1 MDRKSVLR
9 VAMATLGCKTN
20 QSDSTALATELA
32 ALGHE
37 RVPLR
42 EVADVYIIHTCTVT
56 GKTDY
61 QSRQLIRKTL
71 QQNPQAQIIV
81 TGCYAQVSPSSLEA
95 IPGVD
100 WVVGLNQQ
108 GKIAGLISG
117 QKFTVARRLVSAAEG
132 DAGLAE
138 IRIPRPSE
146 RTRFSL
152 KIQDGCNSRCSYCI
166 VPQARGKN
174 RSLPLKQALSQIR
187 ELSSLGY
194 NEVVL
199 TGIHLGTY
207 GHDFT
212 PPGSLLDLLQ
222 TLEEEDRP
230 IRIRLSSIE
239 PGELPAS
246 LVEFLAGSKKVCPH
260 LHIPLQ
266 SGDDAV
272 LQRMNRHYSSAF
284 FEELIFGLI
293 AAIPD
298 LAIGADVIGGFP
310 GEDERAFERTLN
322 LVERLPIAYLHVFP
336 YSRRSGTPA
345 ASMPDQIPEAAKRDR
360 CRILRELGQ
369 RKREDFYR
377 GFLGERVKVLV
388 ESRKDRQSGLLKG
401 YSRNYIQVL
410 ISGENEWINREI
422 GVEVVDVIGGRVFG
436 KVAAG

>member
-1 MDRKSVLR
+1 
-9 VAMATLGCKTN
+9 MAALGCKTN
-20 QSDSTALATELA
+20 QSDSVALATELA

-37 RVPLR
+37 RVPFR

-95 IPGVD
+95 SPGVD

-108 GKIAGLISG
+108 RKIAGLISG
-117 QKFTVARRLVSAAEG
+117 QKFSEARRLVSAAEG

-138 IRIPRPSE
+138 IRIPCPAE

-194 NEVVL
+194 KEVVL

-212 PPGSLLDLLQ
+212 PPGSLRNLLQ

-230 IRIRLSSIE
+230 MRVRLSSIE

-246 LVEFLAGSKKVCPH
+246 LVEFLAGSEKVCPH

-284 FEELIFGLI
+284 FAELIFGLI

-298 LAIGADVIGGFP
+298 LAIGVDVIGGFP
-310 GEDERAFERTLN
+310 GEDEGAFERTVN

-336 YSRRSGTPA
+336 FSRRSGTAA
-345 ASMPDQIPEAAKRDR
+345 ASMPDPVPEAAKRDR

-377 GFLGERVKVLV
+377 GFRGKRVQVLV
-388 ESRKDRQSGLLKG
+388 ESKKDRESGLLKG
-401 YSRNYIQVL
+401 YSRNYIPVL
-410 ISGENEWINREI
+410 LSGENEWINREI
-422 GVEVVDVIGGRVFG
+422 DVEVVDVLGGRVYG
-436 KVAAG
+436 KVTAG